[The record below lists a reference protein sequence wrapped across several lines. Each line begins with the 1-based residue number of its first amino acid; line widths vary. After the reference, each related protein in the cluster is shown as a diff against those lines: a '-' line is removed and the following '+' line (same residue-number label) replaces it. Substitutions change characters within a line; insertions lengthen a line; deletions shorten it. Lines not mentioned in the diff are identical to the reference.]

1 MIRLKRIFFL
11 RIGGKNLHLL
21 KLIGAFVLFA
31 ALLMFF
37 QAGAGM
43 FNSWDALKAYPACI
57 GGVQSQFDFEGC
69 RTALYYN
76 TGLFPSAGQAELS
89 SRQVWFALLGPIA
102 QVLFWAALFIFGI
115 ILYKTGRIILPIEE
129 ASNSFFSARLGAKRR
144 KAGKRK

>member
-1 MIRLKRIFFL
+1 MKRIFFL

-57 GGVQSQFDFEGC
+57 GGVQSQSDFEGC
-69 RTALYYN
+69 RTALHYN
-76 TGLFPSAGQAELS
+76 AGIFPAANQAELS
-89 SRQVWFALLGPIA
+89 SRQVWFALLGPVA

-129 ASNSFFSARLGAKRR
+129 ASSAFFSGKPAQKKRI
-144 KAGKRK
+144 KRKRK